1 MSDSD
6 FLEPD
11 GEQGGVSSD
20 SDEVINISSSSE
32 EVQDAPDE
40 EEEEDPM
47 DVDEENEEE
56 EEDNNEEPSPPPAED
71 VKRDLFEL
79 LTFCVPDKYQRYI
92 HSTQRDVLRVR
103 ELGAQFDSRVK
114 DAMVLLSQED
124 IKL

>member
-6 FLEPD
+6 FLEPE
-11 GEQGGVSSD
+11 GEQRGVSSE
-20 SDEVINISSSSE
+20 SDEVIDISSSSE

-56 EEDNNEEPSPPPAED
+56 EDNNEEPSPPPVED
-71 VKRDLFEL
+71 VKRDLFDL

-103 ELGAQFDSRVK
+103 ELGAQFDARVK
-114 DAMVLLSQED
+114 DAMALLSQED